1 MHGIFARIGG
11 RAHTGPPNPPG
22 TRLELTDEEAA
33 ALPRLVNRAIQDGR
47 YPLLLPIPA
56 DLSRCLGRLC
66 PRDGDRLVAFR
77 RAHNRL
83 EHRNTV

>member
-1 MHGIFARIGG
+1 M
-11 RAHTGPPNPPG
+11 
-22 TRLELTDEEAA
+22 RLELTDEEAA

-47 YPLLLPIPA
+47 YPLLPPVRA

-66 PRDGDRLVAFR
+66 PRDGDRLVAFS

-83 EHRNTV
+83 EHRNAV